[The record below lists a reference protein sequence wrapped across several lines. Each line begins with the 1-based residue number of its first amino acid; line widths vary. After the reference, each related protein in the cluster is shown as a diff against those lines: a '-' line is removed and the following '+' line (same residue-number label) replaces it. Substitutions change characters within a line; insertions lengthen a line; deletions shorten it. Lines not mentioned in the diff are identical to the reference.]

1 MKFSVLIALYNNARF
16 LDAVL
21 SSVKHQSYNNLEVII
36 VDDGSTDDVNG
47 VLRHHLSDSRIVY
60 ERSNQNKGCGAAKKR
75 CVNLATGEIMGFLDP
90 DDTLAHDAVQVMVE
104 MHLRYPQAGLIH
116 STHHVCDEFLNPIRK
131 AEYVKELPAGM
142 PYLLLGDGRIH
153 HFATF
158 KKEKYLLTVGIS
170 EHLQRAVDQ
179 DLYYKMEE
187 TGPVIFVDQPL
198 YYYRI
203 HDRSISTQNNTDIA
217 ALANYAVMIDALKS
231 RIQKADQQGNKKF
244 KEIYARR
251 LAKMNVFYWARRKN
265 WGLCIYHLVLYPFR
279 GGLQHMISY
288 AARIPTQGVAILRK
302 TFLSNYRIK

>member
-1 MKFSVLIALYNNARF
+1 
-16 LDAVL
+16 
-21 SSVKHQSYNNLEVII
+21 
-36 VDDGSTDDVNG
+36 
-47 VLRHHLSDSRIVY
+47 
-60 ERSNQNKGCGAAKKR
+60 
-75 CVNLATGEIMGFLDP
+75 MGFLDP
-90 DDTLAHDAVQVMVE
+90 DDALAHDALQVMVE

-116 STHHVCDEFLNPIRK
+116 STHHICDEFLNPIRK
-131 AEYVKELPAGM
+131 AEYVKELPAGT

-187 TGPVIFVDQPL
+187 TGPVIFIDQPL

-203 HDRSISTQNNTDIA
+203 HDGSISTQNNTDTA
-217 ALANYAVMIDALKS
+217 ALANYAVMINALKS
-231 RIQKADQQGNKKF
+231 RIQKAEHQGNKKC
-244 KEIYARR
+244 KEIYTRR
-251 LAKMNVFYWARRKN
+251 LAKMNIFYWARRKK
-265 WGLCIYHLVLYPFR
+265 WVHCLYHLVLYPFR

-288 AARIPTQGVAILRK
+288 ASRIPTHGVGILRK